1 MFQLKDMSKERTNKR
16 EHQLLALLYKVEEL
30 LMELR
35 AGGKDSQDYK
45 DLVRIIT
52 NLENYLQDEQDLI

>member
-1 MFQLKDMSKERTNKR
+1 MSKDKANHR

-30 LMELR
+30 LIELR

-45 DLVRIIT
+45 DLTRIIK
-52 NLENYLQDEQDLI
+52 NLEDYLQDEQDLI

>member
-1 MFQLKDMSKERTNKR
+1 MGNRK

-35 AGGKDSQDYK
+35 SGGKESQDYK
-45 DLVRIIT
+45 DLVRIIV
-52 NLENYLQDEQDLI
+52 NLETYLKDQQNLM

>member
-1 MFQLKDMSKERTNKR
+1 MRSNDR

-35 AGGKDSQDYK
+35 AGGKDSKDYK
-45 DLVRIIT
+45 DLTRIIS
-52 NLENYLQDEQDLI
+52 NLENYLQDEQDML

>member
-1 MFQLKDMSKERTNKR
+1 MENRK

-35 AGGKDSQDYK
+35 SGGKESQDYK
-45 DLVRIIT
+45 DLVRIIV
-52 NLENYLQDEQDLI
+52 NLENHIKDQQDIM

>member
-1 MFQLKDMSKERTNKR
+1 MNNRK

-35 AGGKDSQDYK
+35 SGGKESEDYK
-45 DLVRIIT
+45 DLVRIIV
-52 NLENYLQDEQDLI
+52 NLETYLKDQQNLM

>member
-1 MFQLKDMSKERTNKR
+1 MGNKK

-35 AGGKDSQDYK
+35 SGGKKSQDYK
-45 DLVRIIT
+45 DLVRIIV
-52 NLENYLQDEQDLI
+52 NLENHLKDQQDIM

>member
-1 MFQLKDMSKERTNKR
+1 MENRK

-35 AGGKDSQDYK
+35 SGGKESQDYK
-45 DLVRIIT
+45 DLVRIIV
-52 NLENYLQDEQDLI
+52 NLENHLKDQQNMMQNIKL

>member
-1 MFQLKDMSKERTNKR
+1 MVDNKR

-30 LMELR
+30 ILELR

-45 DLVRIIT
+45 DLVKIIL
-52 NLENYLQDEQDLI
+52 NLENHLKDQNNMM